1 MCSVNQTHR
10 AARCPTCFRFCPLL
24 ECLQVYLSL
33 CWLYANVKCQL
44 LFLFYIYIYIY
55 ISIYILGLLCLAAR
69 LFISYT
75 DPEEFWWWKKKW
87 NTELNICHSN
97 GPLTNIRQTFS
108 SCSFLNVSAC
118 CFSWSLVLDFW
129 SKRSNM
135 KMSLWV
141 LKVWWAFLKC
151 FFF

>member
-1 MCSVNQTHR
+1 MCSVNQTHQ

-55 ISIYILGLLCLAAR
+55 SRAALPCSQVIHLLYRPWGVLM
-69 LFISYT
+69 I
-75 DPEEFWWWKKKW
+75 KKKW

-108 SCSFLNVSAC
+108 GCSFLNVSAC

-151 FFF
+151 FFFYLN